1 MAAPLISPVVFV
13 VGRPGS
19 GKSTIIARLRSGLH
33 RLLGSDF
40 PVHVIDE
47 FDILR
52 SLADTESCSSV
63 ERNPNGGIEILDGDD
78 AFAITIRELE
88 RRVISRRGERGV
100 TLCEFAKGSYAPVFL
115 GFDPS
120 LLDEAW
126 VLYVGAP
133 LEMCCERN
141 EERRARNPE
150 RYVPEGVLRSH
161 YANDDVDE
169 LAEMFGAR
177 LCLIQNGTDEIGE
190 LDKAIDGFLTRCA
203 DDFQLT
209 RITA

>member
-1 MAAPLISPVVFV
+1 MAAPLISQVVFV

-19 GKSTIIARLRSGLH
+19 GKSTVIARLRSGLH

-63 ERNPNGGIEILDGDD
+63 ERNPNGGIEILDGED

-88 RRVISRRGERGV
+88 KQVISRRRERGV
-100 TLCEFAKGSYAPVFL
+100 TLCEFAKGSYAPIFSE
-115 GFDPS
+115 FDPT
-120 LLDEAW
+120 LLDAAW

-133 LEMCCERN
+133 LELCCERN
-141 EERRARNPE
+141 EGRRDGNVE

-169 LAEMFGAR
+169 LAEMFGTK

-203 DDFQLT
+203 EDFQLT

>member
-1 MAAPLISPVVFV
+1 MPITPVVFV

-19 GKSTIIARLRSGLH
+19 GKSTVIARLRSGLQ
-33 RLLGSDF
+33 RLLGGDF

-52 SLADTESCSSV
+52 SLAETESCSSV
-63 ERNPNGGIEILDGDD
+63 ERNPDGGIEILDGEE
-78 AFAITIRELE
+78 AFAITIREVE
-88 RRVISRRGERGV
+88 REVVSRRGERGV
-100 TLCEFAKGSYAPVFL
+100 TLCEFAKSSYAPVFSE
-115 GFDPS
+115 FDPK
-120 LLDEAW
+120 LLDAAW

-141 EERRARNPE
+141 EERRARSPE

-169 LAEMFGAR
+169 LAEMFGAK
-177 LCLIQNGTDEIGE
+177 LCLIQNGADGVGE
-190 LDKAIDGFLTRCA
+190 LNKAIDGFLARCA
-203 DDFQLT
+203 NDIQLT
-209 RITA
+209 RITP

>member
-1 MAAPLISPVVFV
+1 MAAPLNSPVVFV

-19 GKSTIIARLRSGLH
+19 GKSTVIARLQSRLQRSH
-33 RLLGSDF
+33 GSDF

-63 ERNPNGGIEILDGDD
+63 ERNPDGGIEILDGEEV
-78 AFAITIRELE
+78 FAITIRELE
-88 RRVISRRGERGV
+88 RRVISRRAERGV
-100 TLCEFAKGSYAPVFL
+100 TLCEFAKSCYAPVFSK
-115 GFDPS
+115 FDPT
-120 LLDEAW
+120 LLDAAW

-133 LEMCCERN
+133 LELCCERN
-141 EERRARNPE
+141 EGRRDGNVE

-161 YANDDVDE
+161 YGTDDVDE
-169 LAEMFGAR
+169 LAEVFGAR
-177 LCLIQNGTDEIGE
+177 LYLIQNGTDEIGE

>member
-19 GKSTIIARLRSGLH
+19 GKSTVIARLRPGLH

-63 ERNPNGGIEILDGDD
+63 ERNPNGGIEILDGED

-88 RRVISRRGERGV
+88 KQVISRRRERGV
-100 TLCEFAKGSYAPVFL
+100 TLCEFAKGSYALIFSE
-115 GFDPS
+115 FDPT
-120 LLDEAW
+120 LLDAAW

-133 LEMCCERN
+133 LELCCERN
-141 EERRARNPE
+141 EGRRDGNVE

-169 LAEMFGAR
+169 LAEMFGTK

-203 DDFQLT
+203 EDFQLT